1 MHFVQHAYKKASA
14 GKSIQIFLSLGGPIL
29 NSPYSSFISF
39 LALHL
44 VDKKQ
49 CHMNKISK
57 VVLPSLTLSS
67 ENFLSFLPSVVA
79 RIMYVRFSSPAKEKW
94 QIIPSIPS
102 CSMVP
107 FFLTKPFSFFQSLF
121 STVHCQKQLITSRAT
136 GVSFLPD
143 SIAVYSSLILP
154 GDLTYH
160 FCDCSFASKPH
171 LIVALSMWK
180 SVVRRGTTIQWALE
194 IWKMEI
200 G

>member
-29 NSPYSSFISF
+29 NSPYSSSISF

-44 VDKKQ
+44 TDKKQ

-57 VVLPSLTLSS
+57 VVPPPLTLSS

-79 RIMYVRFSSPAKEKW
+79 RITDVHFSSPAKEKW
-94 QIIPSIPS
+94 QIIPSLPS
-102 CSMVP
+102 CNMVP
-107 FFLTKPFSFFQSLF
+107 FFLTKTFSFFHSLLP
-121 STVHCQKQLITSRAT
+121 TVHCQKQRIPSWASR
-136 GVSFLPD
+136 VSFLPD
-143 SIAVYSSLILP
+143 STAVYSSLILP

-171 LIVALSMWK
+171 LIFALSMGK
-180 SVVRRGTTIQWALE
+180 SVDRRATTIQWALE
-194 IWKMEI
+194 IWKTEI